1 MIRPTEEGKLEV
13 SYFWFSTCKDTGEI
27 KRMYVRPKFRGEKLG
42 NLLIE
47 EVIDVSKGNG
57 FSKHYLDT
65 VHFMSSAIS
74 LYKKFGFKETSSY
87 PGSVIPKGLWNT
99 MIFMMKEL

>member
-1 MIRPTEEGKLEV
+1 MIRPAEEGKLEV
-13 SYFWFSTCKDTGEI
+13 SYRWFRICKDAGEI

-57 FSKHYLDT
+57 FSKLYLDT
-65 VHFMSSAIS
+65 AHFMSSAIS
-74 LYKKFGFKETSSY
+74 LYKKFGLKETSSY
-87 PGSVIPKGLWNT
+87 PESVIPKGLWNT

>member
-1 MIRPTEEGKLEV
+1 MIRPAEEGKLEV
-13 SYFWFSTCKDTGEI
+13 SYRWFRTCKDAGEI
-27 KRMYVRPKFRGEKLG
+27 KKMYVRPKFRGEKSG

-57 FSKHYLDT
+57 FSKLYLDT
-65 VHFMSSAIS
+65 AHFMSSAIS

-87 PGSVIPKGLWNT
+87 PESVIPKGLWNT